1 MKLKLDEAGHVVVSE
16 GRPVYVDETGK
27 DIPVDITGI
36 HKTIGKLNA
45 EAKSHR
51 ERAEAAHEALKPF
64 EGLDA
69 AAARK
74 ALELAANLDSKSLVA
89 AGEVEKIKGE
99 ATKAF
104 QDQLRAIE
112 EKYKPVVEERDA
124 LSAKLVNRTIGAAF
138 SGSKF
143 ITDKLVSPP
152 PMVQATFGNH
162 FKVENDA
169 IVGYDAH
176 GSKIYSR
183 ARPGEVA
190 DFDEALELLIERF
203 PYRDQILK
211 GSGASGSGAGG
222 SGGAGAGGKTMA
234 RAAFDNLT
242 PAARSTFMRN
252 GGKIA
257 AE

>member
-1 MKLKLDEAGHVVVSE
+1 MKLKMDEAGHVVVSD

-45 EAKSHR
+45 EAKSNR
-51 ERAEAAHEALKPF
+51 ERAEAAHEALKNF
-64 EGLDA
+64 EGLDP

-74 ALELAANLDSKSLVA
+74 ALELAANID
-89 AGEVEKIKGE
+89 AGKLKDASEVERVKGE
-99 ATKAF
+99 TAKAYEER
-104 QDQLRAIE
+104 LRAVE
-112 EKYKPVVEERDA
+112 EKYRPVVEERDA

-138 SGSKF
+138 SGSKY

-162 FKVENDA
+162 FKVENDT

-234 RAAFDNLT
+234 RAVFDNLT

-252 GGKIA
+252 GGKIV